1 MSSESPSASVS
12 ESINV
17 DQVVNKCLRSAARA
31 TASSN
36 AVPGEKKQDWD
47 YYSTFPGY
55 MRVMG
60 VERAKIE
67 ELMNKVLSWSGIKA
81 KTGDVRS
88 PADLIEL
95 LTDAN
100 DQILERI
107 NIHLDEAS
115 GIKKDADPL
124 LVSVSTSSRAI
135 SGSWNKRKSSEFKG
149 DAKSSQSAGVK
160 LLTAKNVSRPQL
172 AFKDFINN
180 TESPFEPRL
189 QEKPHSRKPLSIL
202 IEYAEDGTEFFSHP
216 YLFELD
222 MLRPQDAQLQRSN
235 VDGKPK
241 SLEESDCILVDTADK
256 LKAMIAEL
264 KAQPVVALDT
274 EAHRY
279 RSYLGITSL
288 VQLSSPDKD
297 WIVDPYP
304 IWSEMTLL
312 NELFADP
319 KIVKV
324 IHGADNDVLWLQRD
338 FSVYLVN
345 LFDTH
350 IAAKVLNFP
359 AGSRSYAFLLYHYC
373 GVKADKQ
380 YQLADWRIRPLP
392 EEMIRYARTDT
403 RYLIHVYNLMK
414 NALIENGNE
423 NNNLLRSTLDS
434 STELCKR
441 RFCKPVLTPT
451 SHMALLR
458 RSGIFFN
465 SRQLH
470 ALKALYQWRD
480 KAAREEDE
488 SEAYVLPDHMLLK
501 ICGEL
506 PREMQGIL
514 ACCNPTPPLVKQNL
528 QHVHLQILKAREQP
542 LTSAPG
548 VDIETARNSASAMT
562 QMAKNDVNFM
572 EDPIKCPLDLG
583 PITELTGSSSRS
595 FKHKSRT
602 VATKSASSLALFSH
616 DVRSGADS
624 KSCSEKV
631 RVFLSPYKRYQ
642 LLKPYLEHM
651 NARSEQEAATTDDKI
666 RSIREHF
673 DSLTAMTAEE
683 YSAPTEQEKRMD
695 AESSESSSDSDGG
708 ATAASDILV
717 QDPGNVKALRPT
729 GPWPDEKYAFQLSA
743 DKKAAKKRKRKQKS
757 FEQNKRSKSASNVNP
772 ALPQQTTPAAASGT
786 IDYENADFSQFSATG
801 KKQGNSADGQFNPFK
816 NFHKNA
822 KGGKGAGGKQKQR
835 FRAGGGMS
843 MSYKQK

>member
-1 MSSESPSASVS
+1 MSSGSTSSNVS
-12 ESINV
+12 DSINV
-17 DQVVNKCLRSAARA
+17 DLIVNKCLRSAARA
-31 TASSN
+31 TASAN

-55 MRVMG
+55 MQVMG
-60 VERAKIE
+60 LERAKIE

-81 KTGDVRS
+81 KTSDVKS

-115 GIKKDADPL
+115 GIKRDADPL
-124 LVSVSTSSRAI
+124 LVSVSTPSRAI
-135 SGSWNKRKSSEFKG
+135 SGSWNKRKSSEVKG
-149 DAKSSQSAGVK
+149 DTKLPQSAVK
-160 LLTAKNVSRPQL
+160 LLTAKNISRPQL

-180 TESPFEPRL
+180 AESPFEPRL

-202 IEYAEDGTEFFSHP
+202 VEYAEDGTEFFSHP

-241 SLEESDCILVDTADK
+241 GLEESGCNLVDTADK

-264 KAQPVVALDT
+264 KAEPVVAVDT

-304 IWSEMTLL
+304 IWSEMTTL

-324 IHGADNDVLWLQRD
+324 IHGADNDVMWLQRD

-350 IAAKVLNFP
+350 VAAKVLNFP

-392 EEMIRYARTDT
+392 EEMVRYARTDT

-414 NALIENGNE
+414 NSLIEDGNE

-441 RFCKPVLTPT
+441 RFCKPVITPT

-470 ALKALYQWRD
+470 ALKGLYQWRD
-480 KAAREEDE
+480 KVAREEDE

-501 ICGEL
+501 VCGEL

-528 QHVHLQILKAREQP
+528 HHVHMQILKAREQP

-548 VDIETARNSASAMT
+548 ADIETARNSASTMP
-562 QMAKNDVNFM
+562 QMAKNDANFM
-572 EDPIKCPLDLG
+572 EDPLKCPLDLG

-595 FKHKSRT
+595 FMHTSQT
-602 VATKSASSLALFSH
+602 VTTKPTSSLALFSQNA
-616 DVRSGADS
+616 RSRIAS

-631 RVFLSPYKRYQ
+631 KVFLSPYKRYQ

-651 NARSEQEAATTDDKI
+651 NARSEHEAATTDDKI
-666 RSIREHF
+666 RSIRDHF

-683 YSAPTEQEKRMD
+683 YAAPTEQEERKD
-695 AESSESSSDSDGG
+695 AESSEYSSDSDGG
-708 ATAASDILV
+708 AAAPDILV
-717 QDPGNVKALRPT
+717 QDPGSVKALRPT
-729 GPWPDEKYAFQLSA
+729 GPSKH
-743 DKKAAKKRKRKQKS
+743 DKNAAKKRKQKQKG
-757 FEQNKRSKSASNVNP
+757 FEQNKKSKTASVVSP
-772 ALPQQTTPAAASGT
+772 ALPKETTTPAAASDT
-786 IDYENADFSQFSATG
+786 VDYENADFSQFSATG
-801 KKQGNSADGQFNPFK
+801 KRQGNSVDGQFNPFK
-816 NFHKNA
+816 NFQKNA
-822 KGGKGAGGKQKQR
+822 KGGKGAGAKQKQR
-835 FRAGGGMS
+835 FRPGGGMS
-843 MSYKQK
+843 VSYKQK